1 MTLALITAEQA
12 AQLVKE
18 GAILVDI
25 RSAAEYRNR
34 HIPDSINHT
43 VDELST
49 VQLPAD
55 RVVIFLCQ
63 SGMRTR
69 TNANKLAAAA
79 RQAKA
84 FYILEGGID
93 SWQKQGLPV
102 EVVANAPLELQ
113 RQVQIAVG
121 LMVILGVVLGT
132 WINPAWYIL
141 SAFAGAG
148 LLVAGLTGF
157 CGLARLLMLAP
168 WNRVWSSTLLA

>member
-1 MTLALITAEQA
+1 MTLPLITADQA
-12 AQLVKE
+12 ATLVRD
-18 GAILVDI
+18 GAVLIDI

-34 HIPDSINHT
+34 HIPNSLNHT
-43 VDELST
+43 VDELS
-49 VQLPAD
+49 AD
-55 RVVIFLCQ
+55 KMPDDGVVIFLCQ

-79 RQAKA
+79 QNAKA
-84 FYILEGGID
+84 HYILEGGID

-102 EVVANAPLELQ
+102 EVRANAPLELQ

-121 LMVILGVVLGT
+121 TLVILGVVLGT
-132 WINPAWYIL
+132 WLNPAWYIL
-141 SAFAGAG
+141 SAFVGAG

-168 WNRVWSSTLLA
+168 WNRV